1 MPSICWPSNMS
12 KNIARI
18 LAGILAAFMILSLLL
33 SLAACGSEEET
44 NEPQENI
51 SESEDKPSEDTP
63 PEEEKPS
70 EEENP
75 AEDEELPEDE
85 ESEEPAE
92 NEVIEGEET
101 EEPSEEEDVTTAPSE
116 PAEGDKEPEQ
126 ETPEQQPET
135 PAEPEAPAIAQPDQN
150 GMLKVG
156 DTWFEDPGTLNP
168 SSITKFAEKLKSVKA
183 NYISGA
189 GTIAYS
195 IIPDKSNYVSD
206 KASAYL
212 DHSLMVSQL
221 KPQLSG
227 WNYIELGDLL
237 TFDDYLK
244 TDGHWRQERIIPAA
258 NRIASTFGFSVS
270 KGEFTQQSQSFI
282 GDYKSK
288 IGTAQSENI
297 SWMVSSHTN
306 ASTCDNF
313 QNPSRTAVYNSALL
327 SSNSP
332 YDIVAGGPTPLV
344 TIKNPNVTTGRKL
357 VLFRDS
363 YGSSMA
369 PLLLGGYSE
378 IQLVDLRYMAS
389 NLIPQYVSFEGA
401 DVLFLFSARV
411 VNNSSML
418 R

>member
-1 MPSICWPSNMS
+1 MS

-33 SLAACGSEEET
+33 SLAACSSEEET
-44 NEPQENI
+44 GEPQENI
-51 SESEDKPSEDTP
+51 SESEDKPSEETP
-63 PEEEKPS
+63 AEEEKTSEEEKPV
-70 EEENP
+70 
-75 AEDEELPEDE
+75 EDEDLPADE
-85 ESEEPAE
+85 ESEEPVE
-92 NEVIEGEET
+92 NEVIDDEEL
-101 EEPSEEEDVTTAPSE
+101 SEEVTTAPSE
-116 PAEGDKEPEQ
+116 PTESDKEPEQ

-168 SSITKFAEKLKSVKA
+168 SSITKFAEKLKNVKA
-183 NYISGA
+183 NYISGS

-195 IIPDKSNYVSD
+195 VIPDKSNYVSD

-212 DHSLMVSQL
+212 DHSSMVSQL
-221 KPQLSG
+221 RPQLSG
-227 WNYIELGDLL
+227 WNYIEIGDLL

-270 KGEFTQQSQSFI
+270 KGEFTQQSLSFI

-332 YDIVAGGPTPLV
+332 YDIFTGGPTPLV

-389 NLIPQYVSFEGA
+389 NLIPQYVNFEGA

>member
-1 MPSICWPSNMS
+1 MS

-33 SLAACGSEEET
+33 SLAACSSEEET
-44 NEPQENI
+44 GEPQENI
-51 SESEDKPSEDTP
+51 SESEDKPSEETP
-63 PEEEKPS
+63 AEEEKTSEEEKPV
-70 EEENP
+70 
-75 AEDEELPEDE
+75 EDEDLPADE
-85 ESEEPAE
+85 ESEEPVE
-92 NEVIEGEET
+92 NEVIDDEEL
-101 EEPSEEEDVTTAPSE
+101 SEEVTTAPSE
-116 PAEGDKEPEQ
+116 PAESDKEPEQ

-168 SSITKFAEKLKSVKA
+168 SSITKFAEKLKNVKA
-183 NYISGA
+183 NYISGS

-195 IIPDKSNYVSD
+195 VIPDKSNYVSD

-212 DHSLMVSQL
+212 DHSSMVSQL
-221 KPQLSG
+221 RPQLSG
-227 WNYIELGDLL
+227 WNYIEIGDLL

-270 KGEFTQQSQSFI
+270 KGEFTQQSLSFI

-332 YDIVAGGPTPLV
+332 YDIFTGGPTPLV
-344 TIKNPNVTTGRKL
+344 TIKNPNVTTGSKL

-389 NLIPQYVSFEGA
+389 NLIPQYVNFEGA